1 MSARESSG
9 VYSVSRRPKVSP
21 IIASVCSDRSKR
33 DNEEDALSDRK
44 FVHVIPSALSKT
56 DRSLCFSKIR
66 EKFSNHRVDS
76 PGTRTYEARMTWV
89 VMVVANGDGGGGGGR
104 R

>member
-1 MSARESSG
+1 MCG
-9 VYSVSRRPKVSP
+9 
-21 IIASVCSDRSKR
+21 DRSKR
-33 DNEEDALSDRK
+33 DDEEDALSDRK
-44 FVHVIPSALSKT
+44 FVDAIPFALSEA

-89 VMVVANGDGGGGGGR
+89 VMVVANGDGGGGR

>member
-1 MSARESSG
+1 MAIDRNAAT
-9 VYSVSRRPKVSP
+9 RRTRYP
-21 IIASVCSDRSKR
+21 IASSSTLF
-33 DNEEDALSDRK
+33 LSHFPK
-44 FVHVIPSALSKT
+44 A

-89 VMVVANGDGGGGGGR
+89 VMVVANGDGGGGGGGR